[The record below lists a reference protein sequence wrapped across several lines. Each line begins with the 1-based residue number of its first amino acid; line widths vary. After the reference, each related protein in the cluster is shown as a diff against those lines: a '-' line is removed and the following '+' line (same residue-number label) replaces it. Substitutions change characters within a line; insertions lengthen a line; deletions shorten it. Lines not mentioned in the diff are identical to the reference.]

1 MKSTESAEEL
11 RKIAAAINRIA
22 NRLVVEDEKPVT
34 LETVMAAL
42 VERSQNGYTAQVRAL
57 LKKYSALKLTD
68 VDPNDYAD
76 ILAEAEDINDSG

>member
-42 VERSQNGYTAQVRAL
+42 VERSQNGHTAQVRAL
-57 LKKYSALKLTD
+57 LKKYGALMLTD